1 MANSIPNSGRAVMR
15 NRRTG
20 AAWLVTSTI
29 AKAAYWHEPQ
39 GNLRHIRRHL
49 LHATCCR
56 TWYQPGRIN
65 RAYQRTNLTELSGS
79 HYGAG
84 ILTTKFQGKP

>member
-1 MANSIPNSGRAVMR
+1 MMR

-20 AAWLVTSTI
+20 AAWLVSFDYRDGS
-29 AKAAYWHEPQ
+29 YWHEPQ
-39 GNLRHIRRHL
+39 GNLRHIRRPY
-49 LHATCCR
+49 ASRSMNR

-84 ILTTKFQGKP
+84 ILTTFLRSKPCNLYRV